1 MDYAAILIYLGLFAV
16 SLALLV
22 YSADKFVGASE
33 QLGLVLGV
41 PHFIMGITVLAVG
54 TSFPELITA
63 LFAVHDGNSEIV
75 IGTVVGSN
83 IANILF
89 ILGLTAILSNRF
101 VITWDLLHGDL
112 PMLFGSLLMLA
123 FVVYPLSGAD
133 LDLFHQVT
141 AKLGES
147 GSEALGPR
155 AGVNWRE
162 SLLLLFGYALY
173 VQYYAFRRKDGAL
186 ANSAELAELAE
197 RPAFR
202 WRTVFWIV
210 AGLIGV
216 LIGAKYTVDN
226 AIAVATG
233 LGLGNEIIAASLI
246 ALGTSMPEL
255 VVSIS
260 AARRNNFEMALGNIT
275 GSNIFNTF
283 VVLGLPGLLSP
294 LLGDHQPLRVGDESV
309 LFLQMPFY
317 GATLLLF
324 LVVMLD
330 KQITRTE
337 GWVIFTAYILFVC
350 KLFNLL

>member
-1 MDYAAILIYLGLFAV
+1 MDSAPILIYLGLFAM
-16 SLALLV
+16 SLAVLV
-22 YSADKFVGASE
+22 FSADKFVGGAE
-33 QLGLVLGV
+33 QVGLALGI

-54 TSFPELITA
+54 TSFPELITS
-63 LFAVHDGNSEIV
+63 LYAVHDGNSEIV
-75 IGTVVGSN
+75 IGTVIGSN

-89 ILGLTAILSNRF
+89 ILGLTAIFSPNF

-112 PMLFGSLLMLA
+112 PMLFGSLLLLA
-123 FVVYPLSGAD
+123 FVVYPLSYAD
-133 LDLFHQVT
+133 LTLFHQVT
-141 AKLGES
+141 ARLGES

-162 SLLLLFGYALY
+162 ALLLLAGYVLY
-173 VQYYAFRRKDGAL
+173 VQYYAVRHFNGEIAD
-186 ANSAELAELAE
+186 SAELSE
-197 RPAFR
+197 RPPFR
-202 WRTVFWIV
+202 WRMVFWVV

-216 LIGAKYTVDN
+216 LIGAKYTVEN
-226 AIAVATG
+226 AVVLATH
-233 LGLGNEIIAASLI
+233 LGLGKEVIAASLI
-246 ALGTSMPEL
+246 AAGTSTPEL
-255 VVSIS
+255 VVAIS

-283 VVLGLPGLLSP
+283 VVLGLPALISP
-294 LLGDHQPLRVGDESV
+294 LVGNHMPLRVGDESV

-337 GWVIFTAYILFVC
+337 GWVIFLAYILFVC
-350 KLFNLL
+350 KLFNVL